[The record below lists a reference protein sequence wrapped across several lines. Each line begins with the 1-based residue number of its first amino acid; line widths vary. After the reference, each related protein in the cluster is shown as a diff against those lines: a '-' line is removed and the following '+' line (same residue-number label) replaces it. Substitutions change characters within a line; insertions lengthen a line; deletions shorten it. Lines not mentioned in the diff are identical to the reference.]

1 MKNQVLTIKQINILK
16 SLGFDIEKYSS
27 MCWLGSNLL
36 PKEDG
41 MVKCFC
47 ETTPTMTIG
56 DIINILPTHIE
67 ENRYELM
74 INKNSVKYYSYLLN
88 DCIFEANLSLE
99 IKTIDALFCC
109 LKWCIDNKY
118 L

>member
-1 MKNQVLTIKQINILK
+1 MKNQVLTIEQINILK

-47 ETTPTMTIG
+47 KTTPTMTIG

-74 INKNSVKYYSYLLN
+74 INKDNIKYYSYLLN
-88 DCIFEANLSLE
+88 DCIFKATSLE
-99 IKTIDALFCC
+99 GKVINSLFWC